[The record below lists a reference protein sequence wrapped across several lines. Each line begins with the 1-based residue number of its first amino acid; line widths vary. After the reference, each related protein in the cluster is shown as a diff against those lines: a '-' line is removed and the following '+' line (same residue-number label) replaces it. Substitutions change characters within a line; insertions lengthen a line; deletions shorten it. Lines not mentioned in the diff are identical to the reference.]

1 MSIGSLLLGGLASA
15 ATKAYQTAAEK
26 KKEQT
31 TSKTNTS
38 TATKTIT
45 PSTNE
50 HQNYINQNYSGGL
63 DAYTKLQNDRYNKAL
78 AENNVDLLNKLT
90 ADANKVGYSL
100 SSNQVAQPMVNPY
113 DAFMEQQ
120 NKFYADQQSQ
130 IQAMNQAAVKQGVAN
145 LNSQK
150 TTVNQNYD
158 DIARQAYITSM
169 QNKKA
174 LPQQLAASGVNG
186 GASETAMLGL
196 SANYEN
202 NLNKINT
209 GRSSALNDI
218 DTAIANLKNEGELST
233 AEQVLQNNQAALTAY
248 QNMLNN
254 SANYNQWLANYN
266 LEKENTEYD
275 RNIYEKETATA
286 QKQQEYNNI
295 LARLGMGLISENDAV
310 ALGVPAADVQAYVN
324 RIIAAQNADLANTVS
339 LTNNR
344 NSSGTSSKAES
355 QPTDESSMI
364 TEVVKT
370 ANSYL
375 KKGDREKAIQVLSA
389 YISPEQIKKHFESMG
404 VRTDDIDW
412 GDTTPTSNLYENPLT
427 SLGSIISFYKNKGY
441 SSEQI
446 AERLNRNS

>member
-15 ATKAYQTAAEK
+15 ATKAYQSAAEK

-31 TSKTNTS
+31 TSNTNTS
-38 TATKTIT
+38 SVTKTT
-45 PSTNE
+45 APSTNE
-50 HQNYINQNYSGGL
+50 HQSYINQNYSGGL

-100 SSNQVAQPMVNPY
+100 TSNQVAQPMVNPY
-113 DAFMEQQ
+113 DAFMEQ
-120 NKFYADQQSQ
+120 NKIYADQQSQ

-209 GRSSALNDI
+209 GRNNALYDI
-218 DTAIANLKNEGELST
+218 DSAISNLKNEGELAT
-233 AEQVLQNNQAALTAY
+233 AEQILQNNQAALTAY
-248 QNMLNN
+248 QNLLNN

-266 LEKENTEYD
+266 AD
-275 RNIYEKETATA
+275 REDTQYNREVYNNETATA

-295 LARLGMGLISENDAV
+295 LNRLSMGLISPNDAV
-310 ALGVPAADVQAYVN
+310 SLGVPAADVQAYVN
-324 RIIAAQNADLANTVS
+324 RLIAAQNAELANTVAS
-339 LTNNR
+339 TNKINT
-344 NSSGTSSKAES
+344 SGTSKTSE
-355 QPTDESSMI
+355 
-364 TEVVKT
+364 EVSPLTT
-370 ANSYL
+370 ADKYL
-375 KKGDREKAIQVLSA
+375 AQGNREKAITTLSSIYTSA
-389 YISPEQIKKHFESMG
+389 QIKSYLENKG
-404 VRTDDIDW
+404 YITDDIDW
-412 GDTTPTSNLYENPLT
+412 GTETSSRYQNPLT
-427 SLGSIISFYKNKGY
+427 SVGNIISYYKNKGY
-441 SSEQI
+441 SSNEI
-446 AERLNRNS
+446 AEILNRNN